1 MARIKKE
8 LADTGFFLMRSP
20 ALPWEVLLDWCADL
34 SGPAGAA
41 LLRARLREI
50 VARPQVREAIELAS
64 PGFSRRMAAWLN
76 GCENKDALA
85 VERVAVRYLQRLASR
100 ATPFGLFA
108 GWASGPIGDVT
119 RLAVAPLADHRRH
132 IRLDAGYLQE
142 VARSLARDACIRRHL
157 HYRAEQTLYQAG
169 DRLRY
174 HEMRLGDPH
183 PTYHLVEVK
192 DSHYL
197 RWVLAAAAGEEDAT
211 LNAIVEQL
219 TVALPDLDESDALA
233 FLDELIEAGLLRPVL
248 PPFATGPEPG
258 RATGAWLRDLAAS
271 HSSPSILSTIF
282 AASDQTACPGEYP
295 EAESKALLQAL
306 AESDCSGHKF
316 YVDLE
321 KPAASLSLSQHMANE
336 IASGAELLCKLAAQ
350 REPDVLDEFARRFES
365 RFGQREV
372 PLLQALDEEDGIGF
386 EAESYIGAS
395 PSSLLEGLPSTREPP
410 KRVWHGR
417 DQHLLQL
424 LAQALMHQSTQVELD
439 HADIEALVG
448 DKPWVA
454 PHGCA
459 AIVSIA
465 ASDAPATARRRDYQI
480 YLQKVIGGSSATL
493 LGRFCHASRKLTTL
507 VRGALRLE
515 EACDPDAIHAEIA
528 YLPPGKAAN
537 VVCRPILRAYE
548 ISLHASS
555 GASRSQQIA
564 VSDLLVSVREGKVV
578 LRSAAMERRVVPH
591 LGCAHAHQRGG
602 PLLYRFLAS
611 LAAGG
616 HAAESKFSW
625 GALSSA
631 PFLPRL
637 VFGRFV
643 LSLARWQFSG
653 KELAAIHL
661 LSEHDRMTAIEA
673 LRAAHRLPRLV
684 WFLENDKTLLVDF
697 DNALSV
703 DSFLATA
710 RRRTSVAVSEVFP
723 LPDQLLATGEE
734 GSFHH
739 ELVVPLVRARRVRE
753 TLRAA
758 RAMPSGQDSRPGED
772 WLYLRLYAG
781 PATLDRFLTE
791 FVGPL
796 AAALRAEG
804 VIDTWFFIRYAD
816 PDCHLRWRLHGEA
829 SLLWQQVVPRVFSAL
844 APWRNSL
851 YRYTVDTYVPEVAR
865 YGGFQAMEL
874 AHAIFESDSVAAISI
889 ITRHRVDNESRWRA
903 ALLGMHTLL
912 DDFGLDMDERRR
924 VMATCRSL
932 LLKGRAHQQALFA
945 LAAKYRELRGV
956 VESLL
961 STKTRDHCEAD
972 LAIRTRSA
980 SIAPT
985 INRLVALEAD
995 GLLGCSRAALVQ
1007 SYLHMWANRIFR
1019 DCANSFELVL
1029 YDLLARHYAS
1039 EMARR
1044 QSSKCQAG
1052 DN

>member
-1 MARIKKE
+1 MALIKDE
-8 LADTGFFLMRSP
+8 LADTGFFLMRTP
-20 ALPWEVLLDWCADL
+20 ALPWEVLLNWCADL
-34 SGPAGAA
+34 ARPAGAA

-50 VARPQVREAIELAS
+50 VERPQVREAIELAS
-64 PGFSRRMAAWLN
+64 PGFSRRMAPWLN

-85 VERVAVRYLQRLASR
+85 IERVAVRYLQRLASR

-119 RLAVAPLADHRRH
+119 RLTVAPRADHRRH

-142 VARSLARDACIRRHL
+142 VSRSLAKDACVRRHL

-174 HEMRLGDPH
+174 HEMRLCTPQ

-197 RWVLAAAAGEEDAT
+197 RWVLAAAAGEDGAT
-211 LNAIVEQL
+211 LSAIAEQL
-219 TVALPDLDESDALA
+219 TVPLPDLEEADGLA
-233 FLDELIEAGLLRPVL
+233 FLEELIDVGLLRPVL

-258 RATGAWLRDLAAS
+258 RATVAWLRNVATS
-271 HSSPSILSTIF
+271 HSPPSVLSTIF
-282 AASDQTACPGEYP
+282 AATDQIACPGEYP
-295 EAESKALLQAL
+295 EPESTALLQAL
-306 AESDCSGHKF
+306 AESDCAGHKF

-336 IASGAELLCKLAAQ
+336 IARGAELLCKLAAQ

-386 EAESYIGAS
+386 EANSYIGAS
-395 PSSLLEGLPSTREPP
+395 PSSLLDGLPSTREPT
-410 KRVWHGR
+410 KHVWHGG
-417 DQHLLQL
+417 DQRLLQR
-424 LAQALMHQSTQVELD
+424 LAQALMHQSAQVELD
-439 HADIEALVG
+439 HVDIEALVE
-448 DKPWVA
+448 DTPWTA
-454 PHGCA
+454 PHGST

-465 ASDAPATARRRDYQI
+465 AADAPAMARGDYQI

-493 LGRFCHASRKLTTL
+493 LGRFCHASPELTAL
-507 VRGALRLE
+507 VRGALRQE
-515 EACDPDAIHAEIA
+515 EASDPDAIHAEIA

-548 ISLHASS
+548 ISLCASS
-555 GASRSQQIA
+555 GAPPSQQIA
-564 VSDLLVSVREGKVV
+564 VSDLLVSLCEGKVV

-602 PLLYRFLAS
+602 PILYRFLAS

-616 HAAESKFSW
+616 HAAESRFSW
-625 GALSSA
+625 GTLSSA

-637 VFGRFV
+637 VSGRFV
-643 LSLARWQFSG
+643 LSLARWQLSG

-673 LRAAHRLPRLV
+673 LREKHRLPRFV
-684 WFLENDKTLLVDF
+684 WLPENDKTLLVDF

-710 RRRTSVAVSEVFP
+710 RRRISVAVTEVFP
-723 LPDQLLATGEE
+723 LPDQLLANGEE

-753 TLRAA
+753 TLRPA

-772 WLYLRLYAG
+772 WLYFRLYAG
-781 PATLDRFLTE
+781 PSTLDRLLTE
-791 FVGPL
+791 CVGPL

-816 PDCHLRWRLHGEA
+816 PDWHLRWRMHGDA
-829 SLLWQQVVPRVFSAL
+829 SILWRHVVPRVFSAL

-851 YRYTVDTYVPEVAR
+851 YKHAVDTYAPEMER

-889 ITRHRVDNESRWRA
+889 IARYRADNEARWRA

-912 DDFGLDMDERRR
+912 DDFCLGMDERRR
-924 VMATCRSL
+924 VMTTCRSL
-932 LLKGRAHQQALFA
+932 LLKGRAHQETLVA
-945 LAAKYRELRGV
+945 LAAKYREVKSV
-956 VESLL
+956 VGSLL
-961 STKTRDHCEAD
+961 STQTHDCGEAD

-985 INRLVALEAD
+985 INKLVALDAD
-995 GLLGCSRAALVQ
+995 GLLGCSRVALVQ

-1019 DCANSFELVL
+1019 DCANTYELAL
-1029 YDLLARHYAS
+1029 YDLLARHYAG

-1044 QSSKCQAG
+1044 VSSNCQAG